1 MSWTQGEVSSYPRNE
16 GMSPRATTSHED
28 ARKAKEKALAGGYT
42 PPSSDTISTYPP
54 LYHAAESVSGM
65 LDAARLCT
73 ALVVF
78 LFQPVGRDNKG
89 RKYFP
94 LQFQPVLGY
103 KRLLA
108 GARS

>member
-1 MSWTQGEVSSYPRNE
+1 MRECLLGQQ
-16 GMSPRATTSHED
+16 RATQML
-28 ARKAKEKALAGGYT
+28 AKPKRKPLLEGTPLLLATQSAHIHPFITQLSGFRECLMQHASALH
-42 PPSSDTISTYPP
+42 
-54 LYHAAESVSGM
+54 L
-65 LDAARLCT
+65 LL
-73 ALVVF
+73 F